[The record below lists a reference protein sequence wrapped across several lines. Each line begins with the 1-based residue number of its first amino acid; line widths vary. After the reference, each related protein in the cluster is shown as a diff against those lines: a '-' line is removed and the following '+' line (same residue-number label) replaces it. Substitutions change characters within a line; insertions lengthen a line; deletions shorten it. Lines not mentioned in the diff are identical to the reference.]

1 MPRAVAVPA
10 IAFRVSLRV
19 DSMSGMTNIAG
30 QTRDESTSLTCPKCK
45 SPMEKVTF
53 RRRSRWTGV

>member
-1 MPRAVAVPA
+1 
-10 IAFRVSLRV
+10 
-19 DSMSGMTNIAG
+19 MTNIAG

-53 RRRSRWTGV
+53 AGVEVDPVCEVQGICSTPASRSG